1 MIQRRVDRKPFFIGD
16 AESENLVINNNIT
29 NRHYQKTAITNIL
42 QNFETEHQRKALL
55 VMATGTGKTRTVI
68 SLVDLLVKNDWI
80 KHVLFLADR
89 NALLTQAKKNFV
101 KLLPRI
107 SCSMLDSG
115 QSKNNINSRLYFS
128 TYPTMKNLL
137 DRGADERP
145 FGVGHFDL
153 IIIDEAHRSVYSKY
167 RQIFEYFDGFLV
179 GLNGNA

>member
-1 MIQRRVDRKPFFIGD
+1 F
-16 AESENLVINNNIT
+16 
-29 NRHYQKTAITNIL
+29 
-42 QNFETEHQRKALL
+42 

-80 KHVLFLADR
+80 KNVLFLADR

-101 KLLPRI
+101 KLLPRV
-107 SCSMLDSG
+107 SCSILDSG
-115 QSKNNINSRLYFS
+115 QSKNNIDSRLYFS

-153 IIIDEAHRSVYSKY
+153 IIVDEAHRSVYSKY

-179 GLNGNA
+179 GLT